1 MVFSFR
7 LVGTGDPPFY
17 RDFEIREDQ
26 TFYDFHSAIQEEL
39 GYDKSHI
46 ASFFLA
52 SETWE
57 RGLEINLLDMMDGS
71 FTPVIGMDIQINE
84 LIGKKN
90 RRLLYV
96 FDFFSDRAFHLEL
109 MSVVAPGNDKTYPC
123 CVSGDG
129 TPPEQTLIPGYL

>member
-7 LVGTGDPPFY
+7 LVGTGDQPFY

-26 TFYDFHSAIQEEL
+26 TFHDFHSVIQEEL
-39 GYDKSHI
+39 GYDKSQI
-46 ASFFLA
+46 SSFFLA

-57 RGLEINLLDMMDGS
+57 RGLEINPLDMMDGS
-71 FTPVIGMDIQINE
+71 FTPVIGMDIQLHE
-84 LIGKKN
+84 LIGGKN

-109 MSVVAPGNDKTYPC
+109 VSVTAPDDAKTYPC
-123 CVSGDG
+123 CISGDG
-129 TPPEQTLIPGYL
+129 SPPEQTIIPDYL